1 MEARDDL
8 ARTPAA
14 ILSDMSIRAC
24 HHLSLL
30 LCALA
35 VAMAPRATAAEPP
48 ASAAGPAAASAGVTT
63 QAPTAAAT
71 APAAAPAAP
80 DLAELALQLADEQ
93 RLLQA
98 DGVEFPVF
106 VKPARGEPAQGA
118 LLLLPG
124 DGAYPTASPA
134 IEQLRQL
141 LPALGW
147 STWLISLESPPRS
160 HSGRLAD
167 NPDPQPPATPAQRA
181 SDEQRRLVELQEWAK
196 RCQARIAQAVTA
208 ASAEGSLVLVAENS
222 AAALLTGF
230 VGAQPAAARA
240 AVVIEPV
247 DFPGLASE
255 WPKDLALP
263 VLELLNPVTHH
274 EQGAQRREQ
283 AKAMGLENYRQIM
296 ISIAPWQP
304 GDNET
309 LLAKRVRGWLK
320 SLDQDSGSTPDA
332 D

>member
-1 MEARDDL
+1 M
-8 ARTPAA
+8 
-14 ILSDMSIRAC
+14 
-24 HHLSLL
+24 
-30 LCALA
+30 
-35 VAMAPRATAAEPP
+35 
-48 ASAAGPAAASAGVTT
+48 
-63 QAPTAAAT
+63 
-71 APAAAPAAP
+71 
-80 DLAELALQLADEQ
+80 
-93 RLLQA
+93 
-98 DGVEFPVF
+98 
-106 VKPARGEPAQGA
+106 
-118 LLLLPG
+118 
-124 DGAYPTASPA
+124 
-134 IEQLRQL
+134 
-141 LPALGW
+141 
-147 STWLISLESPPRS
+147 
-160 HSGRLAD
+160 
-167 NPDPQPPATPAQRA
+167 
-181 SDEQRRLVELQEWAK
+181 
-196 RCQARIAQAVTA
+196 
-208 ASAEGSLVLVAENS
+208 LVAENS

-255 WPKDLALP
+255 WPKGLAMP

-320 SLDQDSGSTPDA
+320 SLNRVTGSTPDA

>member
-1 MEARDDL
+1 MEAREDL
-8 ARTPAA
+8 ARAPAA
-14 ILSDMSIRAC
+14 ILSGMSIRAC

-30 LCALA
+30 LCVLAMTLALQA
-35 VAMAPRATAAEPP
+35 RAAAPP
-48 ASAAGPAAASAGVTT
+48 ASATGPAAASEAAATQTPTT
-63 QAPTAAAT
+63 AAT

-80 DLAELALQLADEQ
+80 DLAELALKLAAEQ

-98 DGVEFPVF
+98 EGVEFPVF
-106 VKPARGEPAQGA
+106 VKPVSGEPAHGA

-124 DGAYPTASPA
+124 DGTYPTASPA

-141 LPALGW
+141 LPAQGW

-160 HSGRLAD
+160 HSGRLAGD
-167 NPDPQPPATPAQRA
+167 PDPPPAATPAQRA
-181 SDEQRRLVELQEWAK
+181 SDEQRRLEELQAWAK
-196 RCQARIAQAVTA
+196 RCQARIAQVVTA

-230 VGAQPAAARA
+230 VGTQPAATRA

-255 WPKDLALP
+255 WPKDLAMP
-263 VLELLNPVTHH
+263 VLELLNPVTHF

-283 AKAMGLENYRQIM
+283 AQAMGLENYRQIM
-296 ISIAPWQP
+296 ISIAPWQA

-320 SLDQDSGSTPDA
+320 SLDQIAGPTSNA